1 MKVGGGYTPAG
12 FIIDPAVQAQERK
25 INETK
30 VLRQSIKD
38 TRENMQRAEI
48 KKIDM
53 YEVLKASGKEDTIA
67 RLLSMTYLM
76 YSIANAYAEEAIDEA
91 EKLGVVR
98 KKLKTRTVN
107 LGVAFDLFD
116 KEYFAMVGREDMKKA
131 FCEDYEMMK
140 KKLDEFMNNH
150 DE

>member
-12 FIIDPAVQAQERK
+12 SIIDPAVQAQERK
-25 INETK
+25 MNEIK
-30 VLRQSIKD
+30 VLRQSIID

-76 YSIANAYAEEAIDEA
+76 FTIANSYAEEAIDEA
-91 EKLGVVR
+91 EKIGIMR
-98 KKLKTRTVN
+98 KKLKTRMVN
-107 LGVAFDLFD
+107 LRVAFDLFD
-116 KEYFAMVGREDMKKA
+116 EVFFAMVGREDMKKA
-131 FCEDYEMMK
+131 FCEDYDMIK
-140 KKLDEFMNNH
+140 KKLDEFMNSQ
-150 DE
+150 E